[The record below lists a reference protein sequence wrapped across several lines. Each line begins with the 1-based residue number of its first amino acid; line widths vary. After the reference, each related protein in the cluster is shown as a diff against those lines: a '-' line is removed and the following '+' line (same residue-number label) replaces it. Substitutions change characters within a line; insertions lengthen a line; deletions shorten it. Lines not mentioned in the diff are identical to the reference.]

1 MKIVEDSYPTS
12 AMQKQLLLYSLCEQ
26 ETGIYIEQIVCS
38 LHENL
43 NISAL
48 IQSWQQVV
56 ARYSVL
62 RTHFDW
68 ENPNQLMQ
76 SVDTQV
82 NLPLEQQDWRKF
94 SKLEQEDRLQDYL
107 QRDRK
112 QGFDISKAPLMRLA
126 LFQLAEADYKL
137 VWTFHHALLDGR
149 SFVILLKEV
158 FTLYEAFC
166 QNQNC
171 QLLKPRPYKE
181 YIDWLQQY
189 SPANA
194 EEFWRTL
201 LRGFTTPIQLPEFSH
216 HAPATT
222 DSDYWEQSSGVQ
234 EVRLS
239 VATTSTL
246 QTLAKEQ
253 DVTLNTII
261 QGAWALLLNR
271 YSNQDDVVFGT
282 IRACR
287 HSTLEGMESRVG
299 LFINTVPVRV
309 RVEPDLL
316 LLPWLKELRSQ
327 WVAMRDYEHTSLT
340 KIHEWSEVPRGTHLF
355 DTLVMFEHR
364 EINAEL
370 RSQGGNWE
378 RREFQLLEQ
387 LDYPLVL
394 YAYAG
399 SEVLLKIQHDAS
411 RFDQGTIARML
422 GHLKT
427 LLEGIATNPN
437 RPLYDLPLLTEAE
450 RHQLLV
456 EWNNTQAVYPQD
468 KCLHQLFEAQVERT
482 PDAVAVVFKD
492 SQLTYRELNTR
503 ANKVAHHLQAL
514 GVGAEVLVGICVERS
529 LEMVIGVLG
538 ILKAGGA
545 YVPLDP
551 KYPKERLADLLSDS
565 RVSVL
570 LTQHRLIPQLPEH
583 TASVVCLD
591 TDWATICAE
600 REENPESSVGPEN
613 LAYIIYTSG
622 STGKPKGVVIEH
634 RGAVNTIVD
643 INQRFSVGIGDRILA
658 VSSLNFDLSVY
669 DIFGLLA
676 AGGAIVIPEAS
687 IAPNPAHWLEL
698 MVNEKITLWNSA
710 PPVMQLFMGYVAQH
724 VESSLPSL
732 RLVLLSGDWIPLTL
746 PDHIQ
751 SLGKNIQVISLGG
764 ATEASI
770 WSIYYPIETVDSTWK
785 SIPYGK
791 PLSNQQFYIL
801 DSHLHPVPI
810 GVAGELY
817 IGGDGVARSYLN
829 RPDLTQERF
838 IPNPF
843 SDKLGDRI
851 YKTGDLGRYLP
862 DGNIEFLGRLDHQVK
877 IRGYRIE
884 LGEIEAVLT
893 QHPQIREALVIARED
908 RPGDKY
914 LAAYVIPE
922 KQQVSGSNELRD
934 FLKQR
939 LPDYMVPA
947 IVFLESLPLTPNGKI
962 DRRALPAPEQSTP
975 ESPTTFVAPRN
986 ELELQ
991 LAKLWESV
999 LNIHPIGVRDNFFEL
1014 GGHSLLATRL
1024 WMEIEKLAG
1033 KNLPLATLFQAPTI
1047 EQLANILSQ
1056 EGWSLSCSSLMVIQP
1071 GGSKPPLFCIHVLGR
1086 GLEFFRPLVRYLDPE
1101 QPVYGL
1107 STHVANVD
1115 EKQAPPNRVEDLA
1128 AFYVKEM
1135 QSLQPEGPYFLTGV
1149 SFGGEVAFEMARLL
1163 VAQGEKVALLALL
1176 DSVNQYAFQ
1185 PVPKREQLAAHWSN
1199 LLQFGPAYIK
1209 KIVLGH
1215 IEEFNHRLDLRIQG
1229 ISCKL
1234 YQVIGRP
1241 LPDAL
1246 QDYTYEMLNEKAA
1259 WDYTPQVYPGLV
1271 TLFRASDRA
1280 ASTSVSTRFDPE
1292 LGWGKLAAGGL
1303 EIHDVSG
1310 DHLGILEEPHVR
1322 GLGEKLRACIDKAL
1336 AAL

>member
-1 MKIVEDSYPTS
+1 MKLIEDSYSTS

-26 ETGIYIEQIVCS
+26 ETGIYIEQIVCR
-38 LHENL
+38 LQENL
-43 NISAL
+43 NKSAL

-56 ARYSVL
+56 AGYSVL
-62 RTHFDW
+62 RTRFYWDNSNH
-68 ENPNQLMQ
+68 LMQ
-76 SVDTQV
+76 GVDKQV
-82 NLPLEQQDWRKF
+82 DLLLKQQDWRNF
-94 SKLEQEDRLQDYL
+94 SELEQENRLQDYL
-107 QRDRK
+107 QCDRK
-112 QGFDISKAPLMRLA
+112 QGFDISEAPLMRLA
-126 LFQLAEADYKL
+126 LFQLANADYTL

-149 SFVILLKEV
+149 SFLIVLKEV

-166 QNQNC
+166 QNQDC
-171 QLLKPRPYKE
+171 QLLKPRPYQE

-194 EEFWRTL
+194 EEFWRKL
-201 LRGFTTPIQLPEFSH
+201 LQGFTTPIQLPEFSH
-216 HAPATT
+216 HAPVTT
-222 DSDYWEQSSGVQ
+222 DSDDGEKSSRVQ

-239 VATTSTL
+239 VVTTSML

-287 HSTLEGMESRVG
+287 HSALEGMESMVG

-327 WVAMRDYEHTSLT
+327 WVAMRDYEHTSLVQ
-340 KIHEWSEVPRGTHLF
+340 IQEWSEVPRGTHLF
-355 DTLVMFEHR
+355 DTLAMFENG
-364 EINAEL
+364 ELNAEL
-370 RSQGGNWE
+370 RSHGENWQH
-378 RREFQLLEQ
+378 REFQLLEQ
-387 LDYPLVL
+387 FDYPLVL
-394 YAYAG
+394 CAYAG
-399 SEVLLKIQHDAS
+399 SELLLKIQHKAS

-422 GHLKT
+422 RHLKT

-437 RPLYDLPLLTEAE
+437 RRLYDLPLLTKAE

-456 EWNNTQAVYPQD
+456 EWNNTQRIYPQD
-468 KCLHQLFEAQVERT
+468 KCLHQLFETQVERT

-551 KYPKERLADLLSDS
+551 KYPKERLADVLSDS
-565 RVSVL
+565 HVSVL
-570 LTQHRLIPQLPEH
+570 LTQHRLMPQLPEH
-583 TASVVCLD
+583 GASVVCLD
-591 TDWATICAE
+591 TDWTSISTQS
-600 REENPESSVGPEN
+600 EENPESSVGPEN

-643 INQRFSVGIGDRILA
+643 INQRFSVGSSDRILA

-710 PPVMQLFMGYVAQH
+710 PPVMQLFMGYLAQH
-724 VESSLPSL
+724 VEASLPSL
-732 RLVLLSGDWIPLTL
+732 RWVLLSGDWIPITL
-746 PDHIQ
+746 PAHIQ

-770 WSIYYPIETVDSTWK
+770 WSIYYPIETVNPTWK

-791 PLSNQQFYIL
+791 PLTNQQFYIL

-817 IGGDGVARSYLN
+817 IGGDGVARSYFN

-862 DGNIEFLGRLDHQVK
+862 DGNIEFLGRLDYQVK

-908 RPGDKY
+908 QPGDKY

-922 KQQVSGSNELRD
+922 KQQVSCSNELRD

-947 IVFLESLPLTPNGKI
+947 IVFLEALPLTPNGKI
-962 DRRALPAPEQSTP
+962 DRRALPAPEQTTQ
-975 ESPTTFVAPRN
+975 ESPTAFVAPQN

-1024 WMEIEKLAG
+1024 WIEIEKLTG

-1047 EQLANILSQ
+1047 EQLANILCQ

-1071 GGSKPPLFCIHVLGR
+1071 GTSKPPLFCIHVLGR

-1163 VAQGEKVALLALL
+1163 VAQGQKVALLALL

-1199 LLQFGPAYIK
+1199 LLQFGPAYIN

-1215 IEEFNHRLDLRIQG
+1215 IEEFNHRLDLRIQR
-1229 ISCKL
+1229 ISCKF

-1241 LPDAL
+1241 LPDDL
-1246 QDYTYEMLNEKAA
+1246 QDFTYEMLNEKAA
-1259 WDYTPQVYPGLV
+1259 WEYTPQVYLGSV

-1280 ASTSVSTRFDPE
+1280 VSTSVSTRFDPE

-1303 EIHDVSG
+1303 EIYDVTG

-1336 AAL
+1336 AGL